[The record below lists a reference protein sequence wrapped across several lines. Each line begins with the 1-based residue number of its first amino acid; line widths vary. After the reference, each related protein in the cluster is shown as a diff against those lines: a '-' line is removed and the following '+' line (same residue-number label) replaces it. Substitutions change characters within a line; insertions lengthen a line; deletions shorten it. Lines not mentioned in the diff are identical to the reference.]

1 MFFHTFPATQFY
13 LGHVFPYPFTL
24 LFLYALEYREARK
37 ADQPIENWHKYHTV
51 WGCITVCIKYLLKCL
66 LSMLPLNYLNVFLRL
81 FSCIMIGSL
90 RNTAIVGKLS
100 HFCVLIYIPKSN
112 NLYPFSNTFSF
123 RCNNTISQTMW
134 KLSPTLA
141 LLFLSPACDT
151 GCEGLLLLLRG
162 NQANCTVWFQFTDLE
177 RRHISPV

>member
-141 LLFLSPACDT
+141 FHVCLSFVT
-151 GCEGLLLLLRG
+151 EVKK
-162 NQANCTVWFQFTDLE
+162 NIVV
-177 RRHISPV
+177 PVTCLWHWLWRALAVA